1 MGKTKN
7 TQRRRGTSRV
17 SSAPQK
23 SALLDE
29 FQKRCTAVRDLVHH
43 VVTNE
48 DTYGLYL
55 WGPRGCGKTTGIE
68 RAMAELRVTPILFR
82 GTTTGQSLFTEAKNS
97 PDGILWFN
105 DDPGLLGDPAA
116 QQYLLAMLEDT
127 TDPRTRESYRL
138 VTKSRANAGDS
149 DRFIFNGKLIFDSN
163 VPIVSSRSRRML
175 EAVEDR
181 LKVHHFGPTDAELA
195 AVMRY
200 LVDLSGDHAKGEYTY
215 IRLKAKDQKYWQQ
228 TTAKE
233 RSTIAEYIIEEAT
246 KYKTPLSLRMLRDT
260 IKYYVDQREHKYQ
273 TDWRDIVVKEL
284 TRHDTEYKFSKMPSR
299 KDDRLES
306 ERVVLA
312 EILDEVGEM
321 LEYFGTAT
329 GSHKHEVIQRWCI
342 ATGKNDR
349 QFRRRM
355 AFSHRRPD
363 LTRKEC

>member
-1 MGKTKN
+1 V
-7 TQRRRGTSRV
+7 SRP
-17 SSAPQK
+17 SSRSK
-23 SALLDE
+23 ESALLDE

-68 RAMAELRVTPILFR
+68 RALAELKVTPILFR
-82 GTTTGQSLFTEAKNS
+82 GTTTGQSLFAETKNA
-97 PDGILWFN
+97 PNGILWFN

-127 TDPRTRESYRL
+127 TDPRTGESYRL
-138 VTKSRANAGDS
+138 VTKSRVNANDS
-149 DRFIFNGKLIFDSN
+149 DRFIFHGKLIFDSN
-163 VPIVSSRSRRML
+163 VPITSSRSRRML

-181 LKVHHFGPTDAELA
+181 LKVHHFGPTDSELA

-200 LVDLSGDHAKGEYTY
+200 LVALSGDHAKGEYTY
-215 IRLKAKDQKYWQQ
+215 IRLKDKDQKYWQQ
-228 TTAKE
+228 TTAQE

-260 IKYYVDQREHKYQ
+260 IKYYVDQREYKYQ
-273 TDWRDIVVKEL
+273 TDWRDIIVKEL

-306 ERVVLA
+306 ERAALA
-312 EILDEVGEM
+312 EILDEAGEM
-321 LEYFGTAT
+321 LEYYGTAAV
-329 GSHKHEVIQRWCI
+329 SHKHEVIESWC
-342 ATGKNDR
+342 AVTGQNDR
-349 QFRRRM
+349 QFRRRLTELPENLQGVYERLPD
-355 AFSHRRPD
+355 RRSS
-363 LTRKEC
+363 RGG